1 MESKK
6 LQQLQQA
13 NSHLAPIPQTKPPT
27 FQQQNAADYR
37 PSRASPVFQNHP
49 QYQSFASNFAQINY
63 PHQIRPP
70 QQVAQ
75 QQQQQ
80 HLSAHSSPKSNSNS
94 LYLSEYSSSSQQQQQ
109 QQQQPSQQQ
118 HHHNTIGSHYH
129 FDQIYQTSSPS
140 SGSGERER
148 LYQTAPRPTQ
158 HTHTPSQPG
167 PPQPLTKLELQFQ
180 QLQREKIQ
188 AQIKTATEALAHQQQ
203 TFALRQQLNPPV
215 PNYHLKQNLLQNLSQ
230 QHQQQ
235 IQHQQQ
241 QLQRNAPPSSL
252 NLTSHFQ
259 PAQGPMKLTNH
270 ANIHDYGAT
279 AATNQH
285 AINEAFYQ
293 QQQQK
298 HIHAVIN
305 KTPNNM
311 QSPAPNQIIIQ
322 QNIPGQVV
330 NQACQTQISGVKNNQ
345 QQQNQ
350 KSPNSDSMSSPSHDG
365 LERRKSGPV
374 HTLKSPVTKR
384 PLNAPVS
391 MSGWLYKQGSD
402 GLKVWRRRWF
412 VLSEYILYY
421 YKSQEEEKLL
431 GTVLLPS
438 YKISACFPEDKVYRK
453 FAFKCE
459 HTNMRTFVFAAET
472 GESMT
477 NWVRALT
484 LATMMQGSSES
495 ETSPPSNNA
504 RSGDNSDSG
513 IQTYQSQVCKTGAS
527 QGPVTPVSDNGGGSQ
542 PLYAN
547 APPKPRR
554 ANDGGYSSPSPEHIP
569 SERYDQDQ
577 QQIYGKTP
585 DSSFMQQSPQIK
597 QQPQQQHLG
606 YDPNAYP
613 SPGGAGGGQT
623 VYNDAIY
630 GNAKRIE
637 RDLYIQKLIQ
647 QQQQQQAQLQQ
658 LQQQQQ
664 VQQQVQQLAM
674 QQTPQRAFTNP
685 FMYPNADRRTPD
697 TYGPPRAALD
707 KHMSDY
713 EDIYN
718 LTMLSKSLPAEDQT
732 PSAATAAAGYRRP
745 MSPLRYDGQNMPM
758 RYTPNYL
765 ENNSPAQQQHVQMRA
780 RPVQSTIPRPH
791 SADFLEYE
799 ARNPIGANS
808 LNGVKGGKL
817 KDGEPARAPRPK
829 SSLDINR
836 TPDNYYYSE
845 ASYAEKMRMQSAS
858 YLQRAA
864 NLGAVAGKEVPGA
877 INSSTVPRDG
887 YYGGASSS
895 NGRLD
900 YDENVLHQGSASV
913 PRAQRMTMNNL
924 KKYPS
929 QQEQFA
935 RSASA
940 RLPRKEE
947 DPSARDGERKREES
961 MKRLLEWKQRML
973 QSPLTRKMSQQ
984 QAQQL
989 GLGSPGSTGNPFLS
1003 NTSAGDDTL
1012 NTSQQSFSSATVSVS
1027 VAVDDTDD
1035 CSNIYENN
1043 SIAAASTPKTA
1054 KPLTS
1059 VGSFKE
1065 KMLPLEPPKYKPV
1078 YDHSSILK
1086 SPIQQPQTKQQTDQ
1100 QTKPPEELHSNED
1113 DAEDMSFE
1121 YTDEDLDEALQ
1132 AEVSDETKTTIGDDM
1147 IDVSSENQSF
1157 YMPMTPKKPVL
1168 TSEVAEMKL
1177 TAMDIL
1183 NSIQK
1188 GTSDPQDENTY
1199 IEMTNGL
1206 GGKCVFGDDLKSTY
1220 EMIMVQNS
1228 PPKADQ
1234 EPLYMELSQLHSN
1247 SLEKKPKPDV
1257 SGSSKKNA
1265 PDSATSTLKK
1275 KQSDRNTLS
1284 KKHSKR
1290 NDLPDILKSNN
1301 SYLKSDD
1308 SSDADD
1314 ESAKD
1319 HDKIKIKA
1327 ARSRFSLSDTFRPAS
1342 YYLGASSSTPL
1353 GDCIDSSD
1361 SEIVSP
1367 PPIPTTA
1374 LPLDEHNNDEMFLS
1388 ENFDTVKRRDKG
1400 SSKSN
1405 SRCSLLNPS
1414 DHRQPSQTSLS
1425 GSIDNKSQS
1434 SKNHYESN
1442 RSSLQSNLYLGSC
1455 YNVDGRYDNG
1465 SNTSSDYD
1473 LYRRLKVEPTV
1484 EDDASRRTS
1493 TSLSETESIELRRS
1507 SSKMDVA
1514 TRNKRRP
1521 ISEDS
1526 LNEIQ
1531 VLGGYSIDE
1540 TLSNASFDQYLGNLE
1555 NVYVNSEK
1563 NSSSRMSWIHDSLT
1577 NLPAMDSFKNGHDN
1591 SIYYENVEMQPR
1603 AKSTTGNRT
1612 DDEAKAFYD
1621 SLEDVAAHEK
1631 VTLSPLKEKNL
1642 SIHDARCESE
1652 DLMAAGRSNLNI
1664 EIVDSVTTMSSMD
1677 LDQRS
1682 SCTVFD
1688 LTQTTT
1694 PAHSRGNSN
1703 LSDSAPYYY
1712 SDLQSRDSPLS
1723 DISKLSDLARIKYP
1737 LKLNNQR
1744 EVGVKKAGIS
1754 HIHNPISHVKAANIL
1769 TAAEKDHEIDQ
1780 RNIYESDRMV
1790 DKNVNKMLEVS
1801 LSSNNSKNYYNN
1813 KMMNNKP
1820 SQLEEPRVSG
1830 EVNSSTSILASILKS
1845 SNSPSS
1851 NQVLAALSNQASA
1864 SSKSSLNISTEMSAS
1879 GDQLWEED
1887 SLWRDNLRRASHM
1900 HAKSMESLD
1909 HLNAGS
1915 SMQSKLSTLNR
1926 KHLQRQAG
1934 KAITRDVTYVNDAL
1948 LTKAQTMKKHH
1959 KAQNSSDDN
1968 DVYVQLASNTNMT
1981 DSASSDTTS
1990 DVYEVLRDE
1999 TKYDID
2005 RENIRQWDLM
2015 SSGLVNSANKCLETE
2030 GRDQYGRNGKQDL
2043 GGKLGGTGGGGAS
2056 ISVRN
2061 VKNIPK
2067 GALTV
2072 KPDPSDY
2079 RTDPKLVQGYYDPR
2093 QTEYYYQDQ
2102 EGYIRPDISFE
2113 STHDLYTQAQL
2124 QRAQEINL
2132 QQHYQLQ
2139 DIDRSLAAM
2148 NEESPGEKWPPN
2160 INQQQVF
2167 TPRGPQTPNQH
2178 QHHQQQ
2184 DKSELRTLEMSAG
2197 DLLNRT
2203 HEELVLLLIQLR
2215 RQNSNTARSI
2225 EQCCTNIHDIQNSI
2239 RMSDGPSRAENLARL
2254 EALKKQLCELEKQ
2267 YEKEKPLINLVDNMV
2282 KLGTLYRG
2290 APGKGKSKSSSGSLH
2305 ASESATLDRLEFNQR
2320 IQERRLLQEEQRQW
2334 DRLSPNHTELQSK
2347 VQQLYQIDQLLQEES
2362 GTLQSLQRDKEDL
2375 ERALGG
2381 LKAKIMKGEAPAPA
2395 MEAARQQQHTLER
2408 ELSRVHLMLAENS
2421 KKLEKTVADNARLE
2435 QELLVLRQKLQASR
2449 DTRGSQ
2455 ATLVPGQDGQ
2465 YVGSAT
2471 VVLESELRRVQRLVG
2486 DMQRQRNELSQAVR
2500 QLTDNSD
2507 SLHKQINKNG
2517 DSRSHIK
2524 KRSQGAAWVETDL
2537 DSLVSKDQGR
2547 HDSTLS
2553 LNVSEKQSSVYG
2565 RSDLDRSEAFE
2576 SCSVDSDDLL
2586 EDSSGNPFGYPDKQ
2600 EIKTVR
2606 IVKRES
2612 ERRHRDREKDRS
2624 NASTHSLDQVLE
2636 EEAQIFEDYNNYH
2649 RAKSMPR
2656 GVSETHEAFVQN
2668 QDVQSYS
2675 SNLKDYYSMTANSQ
2689 NSYPVSMIDRKADLY
2704 SGCDRTPIGKTSASK
2719 VSTLSLN
2726 SSMDGGSVEYSGL
2739 RTKTE
2744 SIQSLTI
2751 SEQSPVFQSEAAK
2764 QILHEMGAPQQGG
2777 SNGLSASERQKQKAE
2792 HMAQQNKHR
2801 RSVPKEKRRHHTAP
2815 HHVNAKQIE
2824 IMQSENDM
2832 NKNNVNWRA
2841 RDDVDLEVTLRPRS
2855 NAPDVVRS
2863 AMGPREK
2870 ISEHTIDKLLAAPSK
2885 ILIPER
2891 YVPEQTPELSPE
2903 EKQRRQ
2909 EKVEAI
2915 KKMLSETPMA
2925 GNDTSPNQPANA
2937 EKRQREHL
2945 LQLNQILAQQVM
2957 QMSKIVAGNPYH
2969 ATNPQK

>member
-1 MESKK
+1 MFNCLWQLWDWIDPPTFTTMESKK

-94 LYLSEYSSSSQQQQQ
+94 LYLSEYSSSSQQQQ

-597 QQPQQQHLG
+597 QQQQQQQHLG

-718 LTMLSKSLPAEDQT
+718 LTMLSKSLPAEDPT

-877 INSSTVPRDG
+877 VNSSTVPRDG

-1003 NTSAGDDTL
+1003 
-1012 NTSQQSFSSATVSVS
+1012 
-1027 VAVDDTDD
+1027 
-1035 CSNIYENN
+1035 
-1043 SIAAASTPKTA
+1043 
-1054 KPLTS
+1054 
-1059 VGSFKE
+1059 
-1065 KMLPLEPPKYKPV
+1065 
-1078 YDHSSILK
+1078 K
-1086 SPIQQPQTKQQTDQ
+1086 SGQ
-1100 QTKPPEELHSNED
+1100 
-1113 DAEDMSFE
+1113 
-1121 YTDEDLDEALQ
+1121 LQ
-1132 AEVSDETKTTIGDDM
+1132 ME
-1147 IDVSSENQSF
+1147 
-1157 YMPMTPKKPVL
+1157 
-1168 TSEVAEMKL
+1168 AEMYL
-1177 TAMDIL
+1177 
-1183 NSIQK
+1183 
-1188 GTSDPQDENTY
+1188 E
-1199 IEMTNGL
+1199 
-1206 GGKCVFGDDLKSTY
+1206 
-1220 EMIMVQNS
+1220 
-1228 PPKADQ
+1228 Q
-1234 EPLYMELSQLHSN
+1234 EKQMQAQHQQQQLQQQQQQQQQQQMQH
-1247 SLEKKPKPDV
+1247 LRV
-1257 SGSSKKNA
+1257 
-1265 PDSATSTLKK
+1265 
-1275 KQSDRNTLS
+1275 
-1284 KKHSKR
+1284 
-1290 NDLPDILKSNN
+1290 
-1301 SYLKSDD
+1301 
-1308 SSDADD
+1308 
-1314 ESAKD
+1314 
-1319 HDKIKIKA
+1319 
-1327 ARSRFSLSDTFRPAS
+1327 
-1342 YYLGASSSTPL
+1342 
-1353 GDCIDSSD
+1353 
-1361 SEIVSP
+1361 
-1367 PPIPTTA
+1367 
-1374 LPLDEHNNDEMFLS
+1374 
-1388 ENFDTVKRRDKG
+1388 
-1400 SSKSN
+1400 
-1405 SRCSLLNPS
+1405 
-1414 DHRQPSQTSLS
+1414 
-1425 GSIDNKSQS
+1425 DNKS
-1434 SKNHYESN
+1434 
-1442 RSSLQSNLYLGSC
+1442 
-1455 YNVDGRYDNG
+1455 
-1465 SNTSSDYD
+1465 
-1473 LYRRLKVEPTV
+1473 
-1484 EDDASRRTS
+1484 
-1493 TSLSETESIELRRS
+1493 
-1507 SSKMDVA
+1507 
-1514 TRNKRRP
+1514 
-1521 ISEDS
+1521 
-1526 LNEIQ
+1526 
-1531 VLGGYSIDE
+1531 
-1540 TLSNASFDQYLGNLE
+1540 NLE
-1555 NVYVNSEK
+1555 YNS
-1563 NSSSRMSWIHDSLT
+1563 
-1577 NLPAMDSFKNGHDN
+1577 
-1591 SIYYENVEMQPR
+1591 Y
-1603 AKSTTGNRT
+1603 
-1612 DDEAKAFYD
+1612 
-1621 SLEDVAAHEK
+1621 
-1631 VTLSPLKEKNL
+1631 
-1642 SIHDARCESE
+1642 
-1652 DLMAAGRSNLNI
+1652 
-1664 EIVDSVTTMSSMD
+1664 
-1677 LDQRS
+1677 
-1682 SCTVFD
+1682 
-1688 LTQTTT
+1688 
-1694 PAHSRGNSN
+1694 
-1703 LSDSAPYYY
+1703 
-1712 SDLQSRDSPLS
+1712 
-1723 DISKLSDLARIKYP
+1723 
-1737 LKLNNQR
+1737 
-1744 EVGVKKAGIS
+1744 
-1754 HIHNPISHVKAANIL
+1754 
-1769 TAAEKDHEIDQ
+1769 
-1780 RNIYESDRMV
+1780 
-1790 DKNVNKMLEVS
+1790 
-1801 LSSNNSKNYYNN
+1801 
-1813 KMMNNKP
+1813 
-1820 SQLEEPRVSG
+1820 
-1830 EVNSSTSILASILKS
+1830 
-1845 SNSPSS
+1845 
-1851 NQVLAALSNQASA
+1851 
-1864 SSKSSLNISTEMSAS
+1864 
-1879 GDQLWEED
+1879 
-1887 SLWRDNLRRASHM
+1887 
-1900 HAKSMESLD
+1900 
-1909 HLNAGS
+1909 
-1915 SMQSKLSTLNR
+1915 
-1926 KHLQRQAG
+1926 
-1934 KAITRDVTYVNDAL
+1934 
-1948 LTKAQTMKKHH
+1948 
-1959 KAQNSSDDN
+1959 SSDD
-1968 DVYVQLASNTNMT
+1968 
-1981 DSASSDTTS
+1981 
-1990 DVYEVLRDE
+1990 E
-1999 TKYDID
+1999 
-2005 RENIRQWDLM
+2005 
-2015 SSGLVNSANKCLETE
+2015 
-2030 GRDQYGRNGKQDL
+2030 
-2043 GGKLGGTGGGGAS
+2043 AS

-2167 TPRGPQTPNQH
+2167 TPRGPQTPNH
-2178 QHHQQQ
+2178 HHQQLQQ

-2471 VVLESELRRVQRLVG
+2471 LVLESELRRVQRLVG

-2957 QMSKIVAGNPYH
+2957 QMSKIVADDKPQDQITENSMAVLPSSICKLRKRGMFNRTSRRNSAGMAASAAAAADDEETRYH
-2969 ATNPQK
+2969 SEVEDNDDDDDDDTESPPEPLPLYQQRENYFT

>member
-1 MESKK
+1 MFNCLWQLWDWIDPPTFTTMESKK

-27 FQQQNAADYR
+27 FQQQQNAADYR

-94 LYLSEYSSSSQQQQQ
+94 LYLSEYSSSSQQQQ

-630 GNAKRIE
+630 GNVKRIE

-718 LTMLSKSLPAEDQT
+718 LTMLSKSLPAEDPT

-877 INSSTVPRDG
+877 VNSSTVPRDG

-1003 NTSAGDDTL
+1003 
-1012 NTSQQSFSSATVSVS
+1012 
-1027 VAVDDTDD
+1027 
-1035 CSNIYENN
+1035 
-1043 SIAAASTPKTA
+1043 
-1054 KPLTS
+1054 
-1059 VGSFKE
+1059 
-1065 KMLPLEPPKYKPV
+1065 
-1078 YDHSSILK
+1078 K
-1086 SPIQQPQTKQQTDQ
+1086 SGQ
-1100 QTKPPEELHSNED
+1100 
-1113 DAEDMSFE
+1113 
-1121 YTDEDLDEALQ
+1121 LQ
-1132 AEVSDETKTTIGDDM
+1132 ME
-1147 IDVSSENQSF
+1147 
-1157 YMPMTPKKPVL
+1157 
-1168 TSEVAEMKL
+1168 AEMYL
-1177 TAMDIL
+1177 
-1183 NSIQK
+1183 
-1188 GTSDPQDENTY
+1188 E
-1199 IEMTNGL
+1199 
-1206 GGKCVFGDDLKSTY
+1206 
-1220 EMIMVQNS
+1220 
-1228 PPKADQ
+1228 Q
-1234 EPLYMELSQLHSN
+1234 EKQMQAQHQQQQLQQQQQH
-1247 SLEKKPKPDV
+1247 LQQQQMQHLRV
-1257 SGSSKKNA
+1257 
-1265 PDSATSTLKK
+1265 
-1275 KQSDRNTLS
+1275 
-1284 KKHSKR
+1284 
-1290 NDLPDILKSNN
+1290 
-1301 SYLKSDD
+1301 
-1308 SSDADD
+1308 
-1314 ESAKD
+1314 
-1319 HDKIKIKA
+1319 
-1327 ARSRFSLSDTFRPAS
+1327 
-1342 YYLGASSSTPL
+1342 
-1353 GDCIDSSD
+1353 
-1361 SEIVSP
+1361 
-1367 PPIPTTA
+1367 
-1374 LPLDEHNNDEMFLS
+1374 
-1388 ENFDTVKRRDKG
+1388 
-1400 SSKSN
+1400 
-1405 SRCSLLNPS
+1405 
-1414 DHRQPSQTSLS
+1414 
-1425 GSIDNKSQS
+1425 DNKS
-1434 SKNHYESN
+1434 
-1442 RSSLQSNLYLGSC
+1442 
-1455 YNVDGRYDNG
+1455 
-1465 SNTSSDYD
+1465 
-1473 LYRRLKVEPTV
+1473 
-1484 EDDASRRTS
+1484 
-1493 TSLSETESIELRRS
+1493 
-1507 SSKMDVA
+1507 
-1514 TRNKRRP
+1514 
-1521 ISEDS
+1521 
-1526 LNEIQ
+1526 
-1531 VLGGYSIDE
+1531 
-1540 TLSNASFDQYLGNLE
+1540 NLE
-1555 NVYVNSEK
+1555 YNS
-1563 NSSSRMSWIHDSLT
+1563 
-1577 NLPAMDSFKNGHDN
+1577 
-1591 SIYYENVEMQPR
+1591 Y
-1603 AKSTTGNRT
+1603 
-1612 DDEAKAFYD
+1612 
-1621 SLEDVAAHEK
+1621 
-1631 VTLSPLKEKNL
+1631 
-1642 SIHDARCESE
+1642 
-1652 DLMAAGRSNLNI
+1652 
-1664 EIVDSVTTMSSMD
+1664 
-1677 LDQRS
+1677 
-1682 SCTVFD
+1682 
-1688 LTQTTT
+1688 
-1694 PAHSRGNSN
+1694 
-1703 LSDSAPYYY
+1703 
-1712 SDLQSRDSPLS
+1712 
-1723 DISKLSDLARIKYP
+1723 
-1737 LKLNNQR
+1737 
-1744 EVGVKKAGIS
+1744 
-1754 HIHNPISHVKAANIL
+1754 
-1769 TAAEKDHEIDQ
+1769 
-1780 RNIYESDRMV
+1780 
-1790 DKNVNKMLEVS
+1790 
-1801 LSSNNSKNYYNN
+1801 
-1813 KMMNNKP
+1813 
-1820 SQLEEPRVSG
+1820 
-1830 EVNSSTSILASILKS
+1830 
-1845 SNSPSS
+1845 
-1851 NQVLAALSNQASA
+1851 
-1864 SSKSSLNISTEMSAS
+1864 
-1879 GDQLWEED
+1879 
-1887 SLWRDNLRRASHM
+1887 
-1900 HAKSMESLD
+1900 
-1909 HLNAGS
+1909 
-1915 SMQSKLSTLNR
+1915 
-1926 KHLQRQAG
+1926 
-1934 KAITRDVTYVNDAL
+1934 
-1948 LTKAQTMKKHH
+1948 
-1959 KAQNSSDDN
+1959 SSDD
-1968 DVYVQLASNTNMT
+1968 
-1981 DSASSDTTS
+1981 
-1990 DVYEVLRDE
+1990 E
-1999 TKYDID
+1999 
-2005 RENIRQWDLM
+2005 
-2015 SSGLVNSANKCLETE
+2015 
-2030 GRDQYGRNGKQDL
+2030 
-2043 GGKLGGTGGGGAS
+2043 
-2056 ISVRN
+2056 VRN

-2167 TPRGPQTPNQH
+2167 TPRGPQTPN
-2178 QHHQQQ
+2178 HHHQQ

-2704 SGCDRTPIGKTSASK
+2704 SGCDRQPIGKTSASK

-2777 SNGLSASERQKQKAE
+2777 SNGLSAPERQKQKAE

-2957 QMSKIVAGNPYH
+2957 QMSKIVADDKPQDQLTENSMAVLPSSICKLRKRGMFNRNSRRNSAGTSAAAAADDEETRYH
-2969 ATNPQK
+2969 SEVEDNDDDDDDDDTESPPEPLPLYQQRENYFT